1 MVKKKKNKC
10 RIVVSK
16 INVFNLTFATSN
28 NSQYNLRPCFS
39 SQGKEDRRGRHCF
52 IIRAFPFSKYLHNR
66 PDSTLTHRHSNHRL
80 GTTGLNQARIFQFQ
94 LPLRIFQPTFSSK
107 YTFFF
112 FFKKITTVVSTKA
125 NEISI
130 SRAYE
135 ITRRARKYQKR
146 RPYTRVSTIPRI
158 RANPTNNESLPFAS

>member
-1 MVKKKKNKC
+1 M
-10 RIVVSK
+10 
-16 INVFNLTFATSN
+16 TH
-28 NSQYNLRPCFS
+28 QYS
-39 SQGKEDRRGRHCF
+39 SG
-52 IIRAFPFSKYLHNR
+52 
-66 PDSTLTHRHSNHRL
+66 L

-94 LPLRIFQPTFSSK
+94 LLLRIFQPTFSSK

-112 FFKKITTVVSTKA
+112 FFFFHNDRLREA

-146 RPYTRVSTIPRI
+146 RPYTRVSTRMHDPAYTRKSSQRISSVCLLIEEHRFESTRI
-158 RANPTNNESLPFAS
+158 RIEFLLSRF